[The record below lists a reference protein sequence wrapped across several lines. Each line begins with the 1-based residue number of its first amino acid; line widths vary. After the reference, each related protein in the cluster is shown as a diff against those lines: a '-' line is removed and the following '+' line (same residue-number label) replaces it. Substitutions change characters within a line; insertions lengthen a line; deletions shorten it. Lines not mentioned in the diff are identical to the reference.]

1 MVIDSGKLILNGL
14 ILSAVSLVLRT
25 VGVFFNAYITTEIG
39 AVGTGVFSLVMSVYA
54 PALTLA
60 TAGVNLAVSR
70 LAAEE
75 LGKGN
80 YRSVKDVLKKTV
92 IYSTLVSGAV
102 AILLTL
108 LSEYISVNWLG
119 NSSAEGLLKILASGL
134 PFVAISSAASGYF
147 VAVRR
152 TTRNAA
158 VQLFEQF
165 FKIAV
170 TLFVLQKAVPLGKIS
185 CLCAVILCSVISD
198 IVSCFLILFL
208 CRRDLLKLGRKGE
221 KEKGTMGRILSVTIP
236 VSISSFLRSGLVAL
250 EHILIPKG
258 LKKSGVSYEKAM
270 ASYGTLSGM
279 ALPIILFPSSFL
291 YSFSGLL
298 IPEFAEARE
307 RGRMKEIRLTAI
319 RVIRTVLIFS
329 IGAAGILLGF
339 AYDLGMAVYKSGEAA
354 RYIAVLAPLI
364 PVMYLDTAVDSIL
377 KGLGEQ
383 VWTMKVNIA
392 DALISVIAVM
402 FLVPTLGID
411 GYIIIIF
418 TSEIFNFVF
427 SVYRL
432 TLVTGL
438 DIKFFR
444 QSVFPII
451 SVVAA
456 VSAVKIIEEIVLNF
470 DIAPALSAALGIS
483 LSAVIYFSL
492 LILFGVVSARLPLI
506 VGKKLISAVCGKRK
520 EIKTKEIKQIC
531 R

>member
-1 MVIDSGKLILNGL
+1 MIDSGKLILNGL
-14 ILSAVSLVLRT
+14 ILSVVSLILRT

-39 AVGTGVFSLVMSVYA
+39 AVGTGLFSLTMSVYA

-80 YRSVKDVLKKTV
+80 YRSLKAVVKKTSL
-92 IYSTLVSGAV
+92 YSLLVSGAV
-102 AILLTL
+102 ATLLFI
-108 LSEYISVNWLG
+108 LSEYISTGWLG
-119 NSSAEGLLKILASGL
+119 NSSAEGLLKILALGL
-134 PFVAISSAASGYF
+134 PFIALSSAASGYF

-152 TTRNAA
+152 TSRNAA
-158 VQLFEQF
+158 VQLLEQF
-165 FKIAV
+165 FKITV
-170 TLFVLQKAVPLGKIS
+170 TLLALQRAIPKGTFYSLA
-185 CLCAVILCSVISD
+185 AVILSSVISD
-198 IVSCFLILFL
+198 IFSCSLILLL
-208 CRRDLLKLGRKGE
+208 CKRDLSKLAKAGE
-221 KEKGTMGRILSVTIP
+221 EERGILRRILSVTIP
-236 VSISSFLRSGLVAL
+236 VSISSFLRSGLVAI

-258 LKKSGVSYEKAM
+258 LKKSGASYEKAM

-279 ALPIILFPSSFL
+279 ALPIIMFPASFL

-307 RGRMKEIRLTAI
+307 RGRMREIRLTAM

-364 PVMYLDTAVDSIL
+364 PIMYLDTAVDSIL

-383 VWTMKVNIA
+383 VWTMKVNIL
-392 DALISVIAVM
+392 DAFISVIAVM
-402 FLVPTLGID
+402 LLVPKLGID

-418 TSEIFNFVF
+418 TSEIFNFAF

-432 TLVTGL
+432 TVVTGL
-438 DIKFFR
+438 DIRFFK
-444 QSVFPII
+444 QAFLPI
-451 SVVAA
+451 
-456 VSAVKIIEEIVLNF
+456 VSAILAVLTAKF
-470 DIAPALSAALGIS
+470 AIQGVFRLETVGALSATFGVS

-492 LILFGVVSARLPLI
+492 LMLFGVVSVRLPLI
-506 VGKKLISAVCGKRK
+506 ILKKLVSAVQTRRK
-520 EIKTKEIKQIC
+520 EIKKEEEKEIC